1 MAIKFPKLP
10 KFKFP
15 KLKLPKVKL
24 PKPSLP
30 SVDDVLKYAQ
40 WATYAFIVGRILVYL
55 GSQVSKL
62 RFKVKK

>member
-1 MAIKFPKLP
+1 MALKFPKLP

-15 KLKLPKVKL
+15 KIKLT
-24 PKPSLP
+24 KPSLP

-40 WATYAFIVGRILVYL
+40 WATYGFIVGRILWYL
-55 GSQVSKL
+55 VSQVTKL

>member
-10 KFKFP
+10 KFKFSKFKFP
-15 KLKLPKVKL
+15 KLKL

-55 GSQVSKL
+55 ISQVSKL

>member
-1 MAIKFPKLP
+1 MAIKFPKLT

-40 WATYAFIVGRILVYL
+40 WATYSFIVGRILWYL
-55 GSQVSKL
+55 VSQVVKL

>member
-10 KFKFP
+10 KFKF
-15 KLKLPKVKL
+15 PKVKL

-55 GSQVSKL
+55 ISQVSKL

>member
-15 KLKLPKVKL
+15 KFKL

-40 WATYAFIVGRILVYL
+40 WATYGFIVGRILWYL
-55 GSQVSKL
+55 VSQVIKL

>member
-15 KLKLPKVKL
+15 KFKL

-40 WATYAFIVGRILVYL
+40 WATYGFIVGRIVWYLV
-55 GSQVSKL
+55 SQVIKL
-62 RFKVKK
+62 RFKVTK